1 MSPNPNQNPDD
12 MQRLGTLAMDFRGT
26 KCDPDRRRIA
36 QEYSA
41 TVERLI
47 DSGNW
52 EEMPAPEDQLP
63 DNWMP
68 RKFFDYW
75 FQRYGVR

>member
-1 MSPNPNQNPDD
+1 
-12 MQRLGTLAMDFRGT
+12 
-26 KCDPDRRRIA
+26 
-36 QEYSA
+36 
-41 TVERLI
+41 VERLI